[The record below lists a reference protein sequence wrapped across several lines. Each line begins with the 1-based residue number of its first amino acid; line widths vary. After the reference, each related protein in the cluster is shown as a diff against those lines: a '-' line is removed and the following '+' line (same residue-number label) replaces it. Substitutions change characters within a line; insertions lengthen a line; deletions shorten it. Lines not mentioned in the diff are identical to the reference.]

1 MALAAYTNP
10 SAPSKEWEEDTEWIN
25 RDSRMWI
32 HGRTNFETPPDLL
45 DKLGFHT
52 PAPMFFVRQHSAVPK
67 IPAEGH
73 EFHVE
78 QLVGK
83 SSTRLQ
89 TIALADLQA
98 GKFGEVREITSCL
111 VCSGQRRYELNLL
124 EPTGGAISWHN
135 SVGNATWTG
144 VLLRDVLEK
153 VGVDMSAKKAKF
165 CEFTGG
171 EEHSYRGC
179 LPFHKVGDP
188 SGDVLLCWLQ
198 NGEPL
203 LPDHGAPLR
212 VIVPGYSAKTSVK
225 WLTKVTV
232 RDSDSDFGKHK
243 SYYKFLPATMR
254 PGTEEYK
261 EHLTDPEYTV
271 TELNL
276 NSALFEPHNFSA
288 ARKGSVTISG
298 YCYTGGGRTVSRIEL
313 STNGG
318 ESWVQCR
325 NLDFELSEHGRL
337 WSWVRFTETLPFDPQ
352 VHTEIVCRAW
362 DCAAN
367 TQPPERVW
375 NYTGMMNNSQY
386 RIKVVPNGSGH
397 VFLHPTTWMK
407 GEGNYKLPA
416 PRAVSG
422 AAVAAA
428 EAAALLPGVWSMGDF
443 ADSEVTLSVDGD
455 RFSSAE
461 RRWGGEGLSGTI
473 TDALQASLGSFG
485 SFGVVLEQCDEGHLL
500 LRWANGAV
508 WQKL

>member
-1 MALAAYTNP
+1 MAPYTNP
-10 SAPSKEWEEDTEWIN
+10 SPHSEQWPEDVEWVK

-45 DKLGFHT
+45 DTLGFHT

-67 IPAEGH
+67 VPAEGH
-73 EFHVE
+73 EFHIE

-83 SSTRLQ
+83 ATRSLK
-89 TIALADLQA
+89 TIALADLQQ
-98 GKFGEVREITSCL
+98 GKYGEVKEITSCL
-111 VCSGQRRYELNLL
+111 VCSGQRRLELNLV

-144 VLLRDVLEK
+144 VLLRDVLEAC
-153 VGVDMSAKKAKF
+153 GVDFAPSKAKY

-171 EEHSYRGC
+171 EEHNYKGC

-188 SGDVLLCWLQ
+188 SGDVLLAWLQ

-232 RDSDSDFGKHK
+232 RDSDSEFGKHK

-271 TELNL
+271 TELNI
-276 NSALFEPHNFSA
+276 NSVMFEPHNFSV
-288 ARKGSVTISG
+288 ARKGPVNVTG
-298 YCYTGGGRTVSRIEL
+298 YCFTGGGRTVARIEV
-313 STNGG
+313 SKDGG
-318 ESWVQCR
+318 ATWAQCR

-337 WSWVRFTETLPFDPQ
+337 WSWVRFQHAIDFDPA
-352 VHTEIVCRAW
+352 VDTEIVCRAW

-367 TQPPERVW
+367 TQPADPVW

-386 RIKVVPNGSGH
+386 RIKVVPNGSEFCF
-397 VFLHPTTWMK
+397 VHPTTWKMK
-407 GEGNYKLPA
+407 DYKLPA
-416 PRAVSG
+416 PRKTQGVVVPAG
-422 AAVAAA
+422 DAAGRLA
-428 EAAALLPGVWSMGDF
+428 GRWSIGDF
-443 ADSEVTLSVDGD
+443 EDSVVELQVDGAS
-455 RFSSAE
+455 FSSVE
-461 RRWGGEGLSGTI
+461 RRWGGDGLTGTI
-473 TDALQASLGSFG
+473 GDGLQGTLGPFG
-485 SFGVVLEQCDEGHLL
+485 TFGIDLEECEGGHHI
-500 LRWANGAV
+500 LRWRNGAV
-508 WQKL
+508 WTKL